1 MNPSIHPSIHMYGNI
16 HVRTYIACAASAFA
30 AAARRPL
37 LMSVLMSDRVH
48 VVMSVLM
55 SDRVHVVVYLHS
67 GVGLLVANCRMLGVE
82 IDTSC
87 IPVHT
92 LTLSPSVGLCLCLCL
107 SVCLA
112 FSLPPPPAPPTPSV
126 CLTVSVS
133 LCLSLSLSGAD
144 ATPRFPT
151 RAAVRGSLHDL
162 SAEPDQHQRE
172 HGQYITVHTAPPQ
185 ARRFKR
191 LEAP

>member
-55 SDRVHVVVYLHS
+55 SDRVHVVVDLHP

-87 IPVHT
+87 ISVHT
-92 LTLSPSVGLCLCLCL
+92 LTLFPFCWSLSLSVCL

-144 ATPRFPT
+144 ATPRLPT

-162 SAEPDQHQRE
+162 SAKPD
-172 HGQYITVHTAPPQ
+172 
-185 ARRFKR
+185 
-191 LEAP
+191 